1 MITGHVR
8 TLPPS
13 SKGNK
18 LFFEIF
24 FSMSKFIAK
33 ENYQDLKVRGLK
45 IADSDAQSNLQFVEG
60 EFLCASEQGILSF
73 AKFLQHLQNKKVI
86 FIRLHLSGDK
96 HLKPCDDI
104 NVSHE
109 GCMAVANLFYSGL
122 LQNLVEFR
130 FTNFVLDPFAVLSMT
145 DVLIMNPSLLLVD
158 FSRNNINE
166 DIAGG
171 II

>member
-1 MITGHVR
+1 
-8 TLPPS
+8 
-13 SKGNK
+13 
-18 LFFEIF
+18 
-24 FSMSKFIAK
+24 
-33 ENYQDLKVRGLK
+33 
-45 IADSDAQSNLQFVEG
+45 
-60 EFLCASEQGILSF
+60 
-73 AKFLQHLQNKKVI
+73 
-86 FIRLHLSGDK
+86 
-96 HLKPCDDI
+96 
-104 NVSHE
+104 
-109 GCMAVANLFYSGL
+109 MAVANLFYSGL